1 MIRLAVSGDVQQIAE
16 IHVQSWNET
25 YTGMI
30 KQEIIER
37 ENIENEYSFG
47 NRFFRIK
54 IIMYWCMNKMVKL
67 LVF

>member
-37 ENIENEYSFG
+37 ENIEK
-47 NRFFRIK
+47 RIQ
-54 IIMYWCMNKMVKL
+54 L
-67 LVF
+67 